1 MKITSKEL
9 LLMRKY
15 PETLLDPE
23 QSVVV
28 IIDHQPQMYFGVEG
42 ASRSAIENNTVGL
55 AKAAQLFNVPCILT
69 TVEAKTF
76 SGYLYSKIQQ
86 VYPKIKPIDRTAIN
100 AWEDANFKKA
110 VEDTNRK
117 KVIIAGLWTEA
128 CVAFPALC
136 MKKESF
142 DVYVAADA
150 CGGATKAA
158 HDMAIARLIQAGVK
172 PMTWMQVMIEWQR
185 DWSNKDTYNGV
196 MTIVKDHGGAY
207 GLGVEYAESMLK
219 QG

>member
-1 MKITSKEL
+1 
-9 LLMRKY
+9 MRNY

-23 QSVVV
+23 QSAVV

-42 ASRSAIENNTVGL
+42 ASRSAIENNVTGL

-69 TVEAKTF
+69 TVEAKSF
-76 SGYLYSKIQQ
+76 SGYMYSKVQQ
-86 VYPKIKPIDRTAIN
+86 VYPKIKPIDRTSIN

-110 VEDTNRK
+110 VEGTSRK

-128 CVAFPALC
+128 CVTFPALC
-136 MKKESF
+136 MKYDGY
-142 DVYVAADA
+142 DVYVATDA
-150 CGGATKAA
+150 CGGATKEA
-158 HDMAIARLIQAGVK
+158 HDMAVQRMIQAEVK
-172 PMTWMQVMIEWQR
+172 PVTWMQVMIEWQR
-185 DWSNKDTYNGV
+185 NWNNKDTYNGV

-219 QG
+219 NTAPQP